1 MDYSPTT
8 IQVCLAFAML
18 IALVG
23 ALWPKLVCKTSMAD
37 QTFRSRP
44 SGIAGQRAFRSGPS
58 GRHALRVRESYDRM
72 FGRWLHVPASAPK
85 SKIPDKAA

>member
-8 IQVCLAFAML
+8 IQVFLAIAM
-18 IALVG
+18 IVALVG

-37 QTFRSRP
+37 QDFRSRNAGP
-44 SGIAGQRAFRSGPS
+44 GNRLIFRGASG

-85 SKIPDKAA
+85 SDATDKAA